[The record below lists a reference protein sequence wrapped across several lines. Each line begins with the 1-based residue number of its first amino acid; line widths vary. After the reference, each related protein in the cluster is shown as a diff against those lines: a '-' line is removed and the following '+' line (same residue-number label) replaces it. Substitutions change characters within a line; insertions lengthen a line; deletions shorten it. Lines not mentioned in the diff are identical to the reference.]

1 MFRSLIRRML
11 PLATIAVALLAVAA
25 WGRGGRARRALAPK
39 ATVTQQSVAKTQTA
53 TNVAAK
59 ASIAADG
66 EYTGR
71 DQVANYLRTYRRLPR
86 NFITKAQARSLGW
99 QGGPLERY
107 APGKSIGGDHFG
119 NYEGILPQ
127 GDYHECDIDTQGAR
141 RGAKRLVWS
150 VDGHYYYT
158 EDHYASF
165 VEVIPDG
172 DTVTYGETFD

>member
-25 WGRGGRARRALAPK
+25 WGRGGGRARRALAPK
-39 ATVTQQSVAKTQTA
+39 ATVTQQSAAKTQTA

-71 DQVANYLRTYRRLPR
+71 DQVASYLRTYRRLPR

-119 NYEGILPQ
+119 NYENKLPR
-127 GDYHECDIDTQGAR
+127 GRYRECDIDTRGKP
-141 RGAKRLVWS
+141 RGAKRLVYS
-150 VDGHYYYT
+150 EDIRSIYYT
-158 EDHYASF
+158 GDHYR
-165 VEVIPDG
+165 
-172 DTVTYGETFD
+172 TFEKVP